1 MKFVDRKRELALL
14 EREYESDA
22 AALVVVYG
30 RRRVGKTA
38 LLTHFIE
45 QKPAIYFLA
54 TEESEAM
61 NRQAFQQLAAEYLK
75 DGLLQEALLDRWEP
89 IFERLVSAAQGARLV
104 IVLDEFQYIGKNS
117 PAFLSVF
124 QRIWDQCLSKANVMV
139 VLCGSLISMMMSQT
153 LRYESPIYGRRTA
166 QLRLRPVKFPY
177 YPEFFGEE
185 KPRDE
190 WIRYY
195 SVTGGVPK
203 YIEMFSRVQSL
214 EQGIKE
220 NILDTGSFLYDEPN
234 FLLQREV
241 SDIGSYF
248 SIMRAIAA
256 GNHKLSKIAAVL
268 QQKQTSIPRYL
279 RVLIELDLLER
290 EVPVTESS
298 PEKSKKGIYQIR
310 DPFLAF
316 WFQFIYPNRSYLET
330 GHPEIVLRR
339 IRQNFIDSRVSFIYE
354 EICREQLWT
363 LSANGQL
370 SCVLDKVGRWWDNAG
385 NEIDA
390 VGIAEEEQVL
400 VLGECKFWQGP
411 VGLNVLQALEQKALR
426 VSWHSETRKT
436 LYVLFSIHGYTA
448 ELKQL
453 AMQRQ
458 DLILCR

>member
-1 MKFVDRKRELALL
+1 MKFVDRKREMALL
-14 EREYESDA
+14 EREYESDTA
-22 AALVVVYG
+22 SLVVVYG

-38 LLTHFIE
+38 LLTQFIE

-61 NRQAFQQLAAEYLK
+61 NRQAFQQLAAAYLK
-75 DGLLQEALLDRWEP
+75 DGLLQEAAVARWEP
-89 IFERLVSAAQGARLV
+89 IFERLVSAVRGERLV
-104 IVLDEFQYIGKNS
+104 IVLDEFQYIGRNS

-177 YPEFFGEE
+177 HPEFIGEE

-203 YIEMFSRVQSL
+203 YIEMFSRAQSL

-256 GNHKLSKIAAVL
+256 GNHKLSKIATVL

-330 GHPEIVLRR
+330 GHQEVVLRR

-370 SCVLDKVGRWWDNAG
+370 PCVLDKVGRWWDNAG

-390 VGIAEEEQVL
+390 VGIAEDEQVL
-400 VLGECKFWQGP
+400 VLGECKFWQGQ
-411 VGLNVLQALEQKALR
+411 VGLNVLQALEQKALQ

-448 ELKQL
+448 ELQQL

>member
-1 MKFVDRKRELALL
+1 MKFVDRKREMALL
-14 EREYESDA
+14 EREYESDTA
-22 AALVVVYG
+22 SLVVVYG

-38 LLTHFIE
+38 LLTQFIE

-61 NRQAFQQLAAEYLK
+61 NRQAFQQLAAAYLK
-75 DGLLQEALLDRWEP
+75 DGLLQEAAVARWEP
-89 IFERLVSAAQGARLV
+89 IFERLVSAVRGERLV
-104 IVLDEFQYIGKNS
+104 IVLDEFQYIGRNS

-203 YIEMFSRVQSL
+203 YIEMFSRAQSL

-256 GNHKLSKIAAVL
+256 GNHKLSKIATVL

-330 GHPEIVLRR
+330 GHQEVVLRR

-370 SCVLDKVGRWWDNAG
+370 PCVLDKVGRWWDNAG

-400 VLGECKFWQGP
+400 VLGECKFWQGQ
-411 VGLNVLQALEQKALR
+411 VGLNVLQALEQKALQ

-448 ELKQL
+448 ELQQL

-458 DLILCR
+458 DLILCT